1 MAKFVLFEKVF
12 GKVMKFYYL
21 CVIYK
26 HSLFKTILLETKM
39 KKRIGMK
46 KTKIK
51 LLVLGFFLF
60 AFCATATAPLKKD
73 VEMKDVLFSS
83 IAWIE
88 SSHNPKAKSRDGSVG
103 IVQIKP
109 VMVKEVNRI
118 CQLKG
123 IDKHFSLADRQS
135 KSKSKQM
142 FWIYQK
148 FYNPNVNFDQLSQNE
163 MEVMAR
169 KWNGGPKGH
178 VKNSTKKYWRKVEKR
193 MGFEL
198 EYGYL
203 SNLD

>member
-1 MAKFVLFEKVF
+1 MFVS
-12 GKVMKFYYL
+12 Y
-21 CVIYK
+21 I
-26 HSLFKTILLETKM
+26 STLFKTILLETKM

-60 AFCATATAPLKKD
+60 AFCATATAPYKKNL
-73 VEMKDVLFSS
+73 EMKDVLFSS

-88 SSHNPKAKSRDGSVG
+88 SSHNPKAKSKDGSVG

-118 CQLKG
+118 CELKK
-123 IDKHFSLADRQS
+123 IDKHFTLADRQS

-142 FWIYQK
+142 FWIFQK
-148 FYNPNVNFDQLSQNE
+148 FYNPNIDFDRLSQDE

-169 KWNGGPKGH
+169 KWNGGPKVH
-178 VKNSTKKYWRKVEKR
+178 IKKSTKKYWRKVEKR
-193 MGFEL
+193 MDFEL